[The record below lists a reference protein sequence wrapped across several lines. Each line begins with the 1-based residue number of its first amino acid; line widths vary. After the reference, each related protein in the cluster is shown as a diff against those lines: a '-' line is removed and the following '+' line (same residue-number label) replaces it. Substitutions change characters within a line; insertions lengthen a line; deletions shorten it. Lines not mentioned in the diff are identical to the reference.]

1 MSLFDSLR
9 LERAA
14 ALACSPHLLQVQVVV
29 GAGEDVNLEEEEGV
43 RLTGLTLTSA
53 SLTSE
58 GKVLPGEEFQYFI
71 VIKVGEAEERH
82 YSVSLPPLL
91 VFFHLNEVM
100 HTMICWLHLKRRSS
114 SFKACELVGSI
125 ASLPIYMT
133 LECLACTREDAA
145 NGCRFPSFF

>member
-58 GKVLPGEEFQYFI
+58 GKVLPGEEFQYFF

-100 HTMICWLHLKRRSS
+100 HTMICWLHLLRRSS
-114 SFKACELVGSI
+114 SFKACELVGFI

-133 LECLACTREDAA
+133 LE
-145 NGCRFPSFF
+145 

>member
-58 GKVLPGEEFQYFI
+58 GKVLPGEEFQYFL

-114 SFKACELVGSI
+114 SFKACELVGFI
-125 ASLPIYMT
+125 ASFPIYMT
-133 LECLACTREDAA
+133 RECLVCTREDAA
-145 NGCRFPSFF
+145 KGYRFPSFF

>member
-58 GKVLPGEEFQYFI
+58 GKVLLGEEFQYFLSSRW
-71 VIKVGEAEERH
+71 GRLRSATTQ
-82 YSVSLPPLL
+82 SA
-91 VFFHLNEVM
+91 FHLS
-100 HTMICWLHLKRRSS
+100 SS
-114 SFKACELVGSI
+114 SFI
-125 ASLPIYMT
+125 
-133 LECLACTREDAA
+133 
-145 NGCRFPSFF
+145 